1 MPTSRRDAL
10 IRELLRLLNM
20 RNTQA
25 QGGAGA
31 HNLSPR
37 TLESEINRI
46 LRNISALPS
55 NKQVEHARNI
65 KKERDNLRRYN
76 AAFGPSQLRRQM
88 IQNREKTFVENLRRE
103 VRRVTAPPKRKR
115 TKYLRRPSPT
125 PNANSQNNL
134 AAKQRRVTGGVQR
147 LATRIAQAMPND
159 KPALRDRLRA
169 MRRKLTAVKTTRKRL
184 LTQRPPKSPSPAPS
198 NSMGANESHFTLPAE
213 SGRASGVGRITPRR
227 GKSTESGGSVGVAR
241 PFRENTMPTN
251 WSPGT
256 QYSGGARTP
265 PSRARSAGNSSKSRK
280 TPQRR
285 TRSAP

>member
-10 IRELLRLLNM
+10 IRELMRLFNM
-20 RNTQA
+20 RNAQA

-37 TLESEINRI
+37 TLESEINRLLI
-46 LRNISALPS
+46 NIAALPS

-88 IQNREKTFVENLRRE
+88 IKNREEAFMENLRRE
-103 VRRVTAPPKRKR
+103 VRRVAAPPKRKR
-115 TKYLRRPSPT
+115 TKYLPRPAWSPG
-125 PNANSQNNL
+125 NNSQNNL
-134 AAKQRRVTGGVQR
+134 AVKQRRLGANVGR
-147 LATRIAQAMPND
+147 LATSIAQAAPNA
-159 KPALRDRLRA
+159 KPALRQQMRVLRRRLA
-169 MRRKLTAVKTTRKRL
+169 KVKTTRKRL

-198 NSMGANESHFTLPAE
+198 NSLGANESPYTRQAE
-213 SGRASGVGRITPRR
+213 SGRASGAGRTTPRR
-227 GKSTESGGSVGVAR
+227 GKSTESGGSMGAAR

-256 QYSGGARTP
+256 QYSGGAKTPNRT
-265 PSRARSAGNSSKSRK
+265 RSAGNAPTK
-280 TPQRR
+280 TSQRR

>member
-25 QGGAGA
+25 QGGAGP
-31 HNLSPR
+31 NWLSPR

-46 LRNISALPS
+46 LTNISALPS
-55 NKQVEHARNI
+55 NKQVEHVRNI
-65 KKERDNLRRYN
+65 KKERDNIRRFN
-76 AAFGPSQLRRQM
+76 AEFGPSQYRRQM
-88 IQNREKTFVENLRRE
+88 IKNREEAFKKNLRRE
-103 VRRVTAPPKRKR
+103 VRRVASPPKRKR
-115 TKYLRRPSPT
+115 AKYLRRPAMSPDS
-125 PNANSQNNL
+125 NSSQNNL
-134 AAKQRRVTGGVQR
+134 AAKQRRLNRRVQR
-147 LATRIAQAMPND
+147 LATDIAQAMPAN
-159 KPALRDRLRA
+159 KAVLRGQMRPLRRRLT
-169 MRRKLTAVKTTRKRL
+169 KVKTTRKRL

-198 NSMGANESHFTLPAE
+198 NSMGAHDGHLTPPAA
-213 SGRASGVGRITPRR
+213 SGRASGVGRATPRR
-227 GKSTESGGSVGVAR
+227 EKSTESGGSMGAAR
-241 PFRENTMPTN
+241 PFRENTMPIN

-265 PSRARSAGNSSKSRK
+265 NRTRSAGNSPKSR